1 MNKFST
7 FLTRFKR
14 VGTGASSQPSSQQP
28 ARRASSFPYEGATTG
43 RRLGTWAT
51 TRDAVNSVWYQSA
64 DQLVARSRDM
74 ARKDGWAAKA
84 IDEWVCNA
92 IGNGIKPQSLH
103 PTQATKEKIQK
114 LWSQFAGECDASGTT
129 DIYGFEALAF
139 RSMVEGGECFVR
151 KHVRPIEAGLAVP
164 LQLQLMETEQLPF
177 YLARP
182 TPDTPR
188 GNVVRASIEFDPDGR
203 RTAYYFYREHPGERL
218 LFPAGMDLL
227 RIPAG
232 EVMHLFRPMRPGQL
246 RGIPWLANA
255 LVRLWELDQYD
266 DAELLRK
273 KFAAMM
279 MAFITRQNPEDPFFG
294 NEQTSAQ
301 ATSAGGATPDSEPGV
316 QVAQLEAGTM
326 MDLEPGEDVKF
337 TEPADVG
344 GNYEAFERQT
354 LLRIGAGLGLPY
366 DMLTGDLSQT
376 SYSSIRAG
384 ILSFRR
390 LCEQIQYG
398 VFVFQFCR
406 PTWQAFIE
414 AAVLA
419 GQLDAR
425 DYQANRLDYLAVEWH
440 TPKWAW
446 VDPEKD
452 VKGEIM
458 AIRAGLK
465 SRSMSINEAGM
476 DEEDVDRQIARDN
489 ERADELGLVLD
500 SDPRNTAPP
509 GGGGSGGA
517 ARGSDTGGDNAGEG
531 KPPAKRT
538 PKTPSKRGEE
548 SLKEVIQ

>member
-1 MNKFST
+1 MFKFSS

-14 VGTGASSQPSSQQP
+14 GGSGATVPP
-28 ARRASSFPYEGATTG
+28 ARRVSAFPYEGATSG
-43 RRLGTWAT
+43 RRLGTWST

-64 DQLVARSRDM
+64 DQLVARSRDI
-74 ARKDGWAAKA
+74 ARKDGWACKA
-84 IDEWVCNA
+84 IEEWVCNA

-103 PTQATKEKIQK
+103 SDPATKEKIQK
-114 LWSQFAGECDASGTT
+114 LWSQFADECDVAGIT
-129 DIYGFEALAF
+129 DFYGLQALAF
-139 RSMVEGGECFVR
+139 RSMAEGGECFVR
-151 KHVRPIEAGLAVP
+151 KHVRTMDEGLTVP

-188 GNVVRASIEFDPDGR
+188 GNVVRASIELDPAGR
-203 RTAYYFYREHPGERL
+203 RTAYYFYKEHPGERL
-218 LFPAGMDLL
+218 LFPNYLDLL
-227 RIPAG
+227 RIPAA
-232 EVMHLFRPMRPGQL
+232 EIMHIFRPLRPGQL
-246 RGIPWLANA
+246 RGVPWLANA

-279 MAFITRQNPEDPFFG
+279 MAFIIRQNPEDPFFG
-294 NEQTSAQ
+294 NEQSGSQNTD
-301 ATSAGGATPDSEPGV
+301 AGGQTEADQPGV

-337 TEPADVG
+337 TDPADVG

-398 VFVFQFCR
+398 VFIFQFCR
-406 PTWQAFIE
+406 PAWRAFVE

-419 GQLDAR
+419 GQLDVR
-425 DYQANRLDYLAVEWH
+425 DYQANRAEYLAVEWH

-452 VKGEIM
+452 VKAEVI

-465 SRSMSINEAGM
+465 SRGMAINETGM

-489 ERADELGLVLD
+489 QRADDLQLVLD
-500 SDPRNTAPP
+500 SDPRRTDSRGAQKVEGVTAE
-509 GGGGSGGA
+509 GEA
-517 ARGSDTGGDNAGEG
+517 DADDTANQ
-531 KPPAKRT
+531 PA
-538 PKTPSKRGEE
+538 SKRG
-548 SLKEVIQ
+548 KEPK

>member
-1 MNKFST
+1 MFKFSS

-14 VGTGASSQPSSQQP
+14 GGAGASGSPP
-28 ARRASSFPYEGATTG
+28 ARRASAFPYEGATTG

-64 DQLVARSRDM
+64 DQLVSRSRDI

-84 IDEWVCNA
+84 IEEWVCNA
-92 IGNGIKPQSLH
+92 VGNGIKPQSLH
-103 PTQATKEKIQK
+103 PKQETKEEIQR
-114 LWSQFAGECDASGTT
+114 LWTQFAYECDAAGVT
-129 DIYGFEALAF
+129 DFYGFQALAF

-151 KHVRPIEAGLAVP
+151 KHIRSMSDGLVVPI
-164 LQLQLMETEQLPF
+164 QLQLIETEQLPF

-182 TPDTPR
+182 TPDTPS
-188 GNVVRASIEFDPDGR
+188 GNVVRAAIEFDQRGR
-203 RTAYYFYREHPGERL
+203 RTAYYFYKEHPGERL
-218 LFPAGMDLL
+218 FFPNHLDLV
-227 RIPAG
+227 RVPAAD
-232 EVMHLFRPMRPGQL
+232 VMHLFRPLRPGQV

-279 MAFITRQNPEDPFFG
+279 MAFVIRQNPEDPFFG
-294 NEQTSAQ
+294 NERPAAESTA
-301 ATSAGGATPDSEPGV
+301 AGGETVEEKGV

-337 TEPADVG
+337 TDPADVG

-398 VFVFQFCR
+398 VFIFQFCR
-406 PTWQAFIE
+406 PVWQAFIE

-425 DYQANRLDYLAVEWH
+425 DYRANRADYLAVEWH

-452 VKGEIM
+452 VKAEIL

-465 SRSMSINEAGM
+465 SRSMSINETGM
-476 DEEDVDRQIARDN
+476 DEEEVDRQIARDN
-489 ERADELGLVLD
+489 ERADQLELVLD
-500 SDPRNTAPP
+500 SDPRKTAATRSGARPENTEEDRATD
-509 GGGGSGGA
+509 SEN
-517 ARGSDTGGDNAGEG
+517 ARQQ
-531 KPPAKRT
+531 KPPARRR
-538 PKTPSKRGEE
+538 SKQSR
-548 SLKEVIQ
+548 KELIQ

>member
-1 MNKFST
+1 MFKFSS
-7 FLTRFKR
+7 FMTRFKR
-14 VGTGASSQPSSQQP
+14 GGPSAPNATP
-28 ARRASSFPYEGATTG
+28 ARRASSSPYEGATSG

-51 TRDAVNSVWYQSA
+51 TRDAVNAVWYQSA
-64 DQLVARSRDM
+64 DQLVSRSRDL

-84 IDEWVCNA
+84 IDEWVANA

-103 PTQATKEKIQK
+103 PDQTTKEKIQK
-114 LWSQFAGECDASGTT
+114 LWSVFANECDTSGAT
-129 DIYGFEALAF
+129 DIYGLEALAF

-151 KHVRPIEAGLAVP
+151 KHIRPMADGLEVP
-164 LQLQLMETEQLPF
+164 VQLQLIEAEQLPF
-177 YLARP
+177 SLARP

-188 GNVVRASIEFDPDGR
+188 NNVVRASIEFDPEGR
-203 RTAYYFYREHPGERL
+203 RTAYYFYKEHPGERL
-218 LFPAGMDLL
+218 FFPNVLDLQ
-227 RIPAG
+227 RVPAT
-232 EVMHLFRPMRPGQL
+232 EIMHLFRPLRPGQL

-279 MAFITRQNPEDPFFG
+279 MAFIVRQNPEDPFFG
-294 NEQTSAQ
+294 NEQTTPEARP
-301 ATSAGGATPDSEPGV
+301 AAGAAPDAEPGV
-316 QVAQLEAGTM
+316 QIAQLEAGTM

-337 TEPADVG
+337 TDPADVG

-398 VFVFQFCR
+398 VFIFQFCR
-406 PTWQAFIE
+406 PTWRAFLE
-414 AAVLA
+414 GAVMA
-419 GQLDAR
+419 GELEAR
-425 DYQANRLDYLAVEWH
+425 DYQANRADYLAVEWH

-452 VKGEIM
+452 VKAEVL

-465 SRSMSINEAGM
+465 SRGMTINETGM
-476 DEEDVDRQIARDN
+476 DEEEVDRQIARDN
-489 ERADELGLVLD
+489 DRADDLGLVLD
-500 SDPRNTAPP
+500 SDPRKTTPKGLLAGGPENGGEDGEGAPP
-509 GGGGSGGA
+509 
-517 ARGSDTGGDNAGEG
+517 
-531 KPPAKRT
+531 KPPAKAPAKKRT
-538 PKTPSKRGEE
+538 RKE
-548 SLKEVIQ
+548 SGQ

>member
-1 MNKFST
+1 LIVLKLSS

-14 VGTGASSQPSSQQP
+14 GGTAAPGNLP
-28 ARRASSFPYEGATTG
+28 ARRASAFPYEGATTG
-43 RRLGTWAT
+43 RRLGTWST

-64 DQLVARSRDM
+64 DQLVSRSRDI
-74 ARKDGWAAKA
+74 ARKDGWAGKA
-84 IDEWVCNA
+84 IEEWVCNA

-103 PTQATKEKIQK
+103 PDQATKEKIQK
-114 LWSQFAGECDASGTT
+114 LWSQFANECDAAGIT
-129 DIYGFEALAF
+129 DFYGFQALAF

-151 KHVRPIEAGLAVP
+151 KHIRSMDDGLLVP
-164 LQLQLMETEQLPF
+164 LQLQLMEAEQLPF

-182 TPDTPR
+182 TPDTPQ
-188 GNVVRASIEFDPDGR
+188 GNVVRASIEFDPEGR
-203 RTAYYFYREHPGERL
+203 RTAYYFYKEHPGERL
-218 LFPAGMDLL
+218 FFPNYLDLL
-227 RIPAG
+227 RIPAA
-232 EVMHLFRPMRPGQL
+232 EVMHIFRPLRPGQL

-279 MAFITRQNPEDPFFG
+279 MAFIIRQNPEDPFFG
-294 NEQTSAQ
+294 NEQ
-301 ATSAGGATPDSEPGV
+301 ATPEATAAGGQTTEETGV

-337 TEPADVG
+337 TDPADVG

-398 VFVFQFCR
+398 VFIFQFCR
-406 PTWQAFIE
+406 PVWKTFLE

-425 DYQANRLDYLAVEWH
+425 DYQANRADYLAVQWH

-452 VKGEIM
+452 VKAEVL

-465 SRSMSINEAGM
+465 SRSMAINETGE
-476 DEEDVDRQIARDN
+476 DEEEVDRQIAQDN
-489 ERADELGLVLD
+489 ARADEYGHVFD
-500 SDPRNTAPP
+500 SDPRRTD
-509 GGGGSGGA
+509 
-517 ARGSDTGGDNAGEG
+517 ARGAQNVEPGNEEA
-531 KPPAKRT
+531 
-538 PKTPSKRGEE
+538 SKETNP
-548 SLKEVIQ
+548 

>member
-1 MNKFST
+1 MFKFSS

-14 VGTGASSQPSSQQP
+14 SGAGAPDNPP
-28 ARRASSFPYEGATTG
+28 ARRANAFPYEGATTG
-43 RRLGTWAT
+43 RRLGSWAT

-64 DQLVARSRDM
+64 DQLVARSRDI

-92 IGNGIKPQSLH
+92 VGNGIKPQSLH
-103 PTQATKEKIQK
+103 PDQTKKEEIQK
-114 LWSQFAGECDASGTT
+114 LWSQFANECDAAGIT
-129 DIYGFEALAF
+129 DFYGFQALAF

-151 KHVRPIEAGLAVP
+151 KHIRSLGDGLTVP

-182 TPDTPR
+182 TPETPT
-188 GNVVRASIEFDPDGR
+188 GNVVRASIEFDPQGR
-203 RTAYYFYREHPGERL
+203 RTAYYFYKDHPGERL
-218 LFPAGMDLL
+218 FFPNTLDLL
-227 RIPAG
+227 RIPAA
-232 EVMHLFRPMRPGQL
+232 EVMHLFRALRPGQL
-246 RGIPWLANA
+246 RGVPWLANA

-279 MAFITRQNPEDPFFG
+279 MAFIIRQNPEDPFFG
-294 NEQTSAQ
+294 NEQSGAP
-301 ATSAGGATPDSEPGV
+301 ATAAGGATQEPEPGV

-337 TEPADVG
+337 TDPADVG

-398 VFVFQFCR
+398 VFIFQFCR
-406 PTWQAFIE
+406 PVWQTFIE

-419 GQLDAR
+419 GELDAR
-425 DYQANRLDYLAVEWH
+425 DYQANRADYLAVEWH

-452 VKGEIM
+452 VKAEVL

-465 SRSMSINEAGM
+465 SRSMSINETGM
-476 DEEDVDRQIARDN
+476 DEEEVDRQIAKDN
-489 ERADELGLVLD
+489 ERADQLDLVFD
-500 SDPRNTAPP
+500 SDPRKTAAPK
-509 GGGGSGGA
+509 GGA
-517 ARGSDTGGDNAGEG
+517 FGGADKGGQEGDGAGAET
-531 KPPAKRT
+531 PPAN
-538 PKTPSKRGEE
+538 KRGRQ
-548 SLKEVIQ
+548 SRKELNQ

>member
-1 MNKFST
+1 VFKFSS
-7 FLTRFKR
+7 FLTRLKR
-14 VGTGASSQPSSQQP
+14 GGTGAPSTAP
-28 ARRASSFPYEGATTG
+28 ARRASSFPYEAATTG

-64 DQLVARSRDM
+64 DQLVARSRDV

-103 PTQATKEKIQK
+103 SDQTTKEKIQK
-114 LWSQFAGECDASGTT
+114 LWSEFANECDASGTT
-129 DIYGFEALAF
+129 DVYGFQALAF

-151 KHVRPIEAGLAVP
+151 KHIRPMGDGLTVP
-164 LQLQLMETEQLPF
+164 LQLQLIETEQLPF

-182 TPDTPR
+182 TPETPE
-188 GNVVRASIEFDPDGR
+188 GNVVRASIEFDPQGR

-218 LFPAGMDLL
+218 FFPNGLDLL
-227 RIPAG
+227 RIPAA
-232 EVMHLFRPMRPGQL
+232 EVMHLFRPLRPGQL

-279 MAFITRQNPEDPFFG
+279 MAFITRENPEDPFFG
-294 NEQTSAQ
+294 NEQTTAQ
-301 ATSAGGATPDSEPGV
+301 ATDAGGATPDSDPGV

-337 TEPADVG
+337 TDPADVG

-354 LLRIGAGLGLPY
+354 LLRIGAGLGMPY

-398 VFVFQFCR
+398 VFIFQFCR
-406 PTWQAFIE
+406 PTWRAFIE

-419 GQLDAR
+419 GRLDAR
-425 DYQANRLDYLAVEWH
+425 DYQANRADYLAVEFH

-452 VKGEIM
+452 VKAEVI

-465 SRSMSINEAGM
+465 SRGMSINETGQ
-476 DEEDVDRQIARDN
+476 DEEEVDRQIARDN
-489 ERADELGLVLD
+489 ERADALELVLD
-500 SDPRNTAPP
+500 SDPRRTDARGAEKVEATSPEDVGGAPP
-509 GGGGSGGA
+509 TKP
-517 ARGSDTGGDNAGEG
+517 ARGPS
-531 KPPAKRT
+531 KPPAK
-538 PKTPSKRGEE
+538 KGKE
-548 SLKEVIQ
+548 SHVEVVQ

>member
-1 MNKFST
+1 MFKLSS

-14 VGTGASSQPSSQQP
+14 GGTSAPANVP
-28 ARRASSFPYEGATTG
+28 ARHGSAFPYEGATTG
-43 RRLGTWAT
+43 RRLGTWFT

-64 DQLVARSRDM
+64 DQLVARSRDL
-74 ARKDGWAAKA
+74 ARKDGWAGKA

-92 IGNGIKPQSLH
+92 VGNGIKPQSLH
-103 PTQATKEKIQK
+103 PDAATKETIQK
-114 LWSQFAGECDASGTT
+114 LWSQFANECDADGLT
-129 DIYGFEALAF
+129 DLYGFQALAF

-151 KHVRPIEAGLAVP
+151 KHIRPMEWGLAVP

-182 TPDTPR
+182 TPETPQ
-188 GNVVRASIEFDPDGR
+188 GNVVRASIEFDQQKR
-203 RTAYYFYREHPGERL
+203 RTAYYFYKEHPGERL
-218 LFPAGMDLL
+218 FFPNYLDLV
-227 RIPAG
+227 RVPAA
-232 EVMHLFRPMRPGQL
+232 EVLHLFRPMRPGQL
-246 RGIPWLANA
+246 RGVPWLANA

-279 MAFITRQNPEDPFFG
+279 MAFIIRQNPEDPFFG
-294 NEQTSAQ
+294 NEQSGPE
-301 ATSAGGATPDSEPGV
+301 ATDAGGSTGDEQQGV

-337 TEPADVG
+337 TDPADVG

-398 VFVFQFCR
+398 VFIFQFCR
-406 PTWQAFIE
+406 PVWQAFIE
-414 AAVLA
+414 TAVLA
-419 GQLDAR
+419 GKLDAR
-425 DYQANRLDYLAVEWH
+425 DYQANRADYLAVQWH

-452 VKGEIM
+452 VKAEVL

-465 SRSMSINEAGM
+465 SRSMSINETGE
-476 DEEDVDRQIARDN
+476 DEEEVDRQIAKDN
-489 ERADELGLVLD
+489 ERADQLELVFD
-500 SDPRNTAPP
+500 SDPRKTVPP
-509 GGGGSGGA
+509 AGGASGTPGKGGG
-517 ARGSDTGGDNAGEG
+517 DTEGEG
-531 KPPAKRT
+531 DKPPAKPPAKKRWKE
-538 PKTPSKRGEE
+538 PKK
-548 SLKEVIQ
+548 

>member
-1 MNKFST
+1 LFKFSS

-14 VGTGASSQPSSQQP
+14 GGTGASNTTP
-28 ARRASSFPYEGATTG
+28 ARRASAFPYEGATTG

-64 DQLVARSRDM
+64 DQLVSRSRDI

-103 PTQATKEKIQK
+103 PTESIKEQIQK
-114 LWSQFAGECDASGTT
+114 LWLQFANECDTTGTT
-129 DIYGFEALAF
+129 DIYGFQALAF

-151 KHVRPIEAGLAVP
+151 KHIRAMSDGLTVP
-164 LQLQLMETEQLPF
+164 LQLQLIESEQLPY

-182 TPDTPR
+182 TPDTPH
-188 GNVVRASIEFDPDGR
+188 GNVVRASIEFDPDGHR
-203 RTAYYFYREHPGERL
+203 MAYYFYKEHPGERL
-218 LFPAGMDLL
+218 FFPNYLDLL
-227 RIPAG
+227 RIPAA
-232 EVMHLFRPMRPGQL
+232 EVMHLFRPLRPGQL

-279 MAFITRQNPEDPFFG
+279 MAFIIRQNPEDPFFG
-294 NEQTSAQ
+294 NEQTGPQ
-301 ATSAGGATPDSEPGV
+301 TTDAGGKTEVGEPGV

-337 TEPADVG
+337 TDPADVG

-398 VFVFQFCR
+398 VFIFQFCR
-406 PTWQAFIE
+406 PVWRAFIE
-414 AAVLA
+414 NAVLA
-419 GQLDAR
+419 GQLNAR
-425 DYQANRLDYLAVEWH
+425 DYQANRADYLAVEWH

-452 VKGEIM
+452 VKAEVI

-465 SRSMSINEAGM
+465 SRGMSINETGQ
-476 DEEDVDRQIARDN
+476 DEEEVDRQIARDN

-500 SDPRNTAPP
+500 SDPRLTDARGAQTAAPVDEP
-509 GGGGSGGA
+509 EAGGAGGGKEDGA
-517 ARGSDTGGDNAGEG
+517 A
-531 KPPAKRT
+531 KPPSKPPRKKRT
-538 PKTPSKRGEE
+538 GKE
-548 SLKEVIQ
+548 SRQ

>member
-1 MNKFST
+1 MVKLPR

-14 VGTGASSQPSSQQP
+14 GGTGAPSGVP

-64 DQLVARSRDM
+64 DQLVARSRDL

-84 IDEWVCNA
+84 IDEWVSNA

-103 PTQATKEKIQK
+103 PTQAMKEKIQK
-114 LWSQFAGECDASGTT
+114 LWSQFAGDCDTSGTT
-129 DIYGFEALAF
+129 DLYGFQALAF

-151 KHVRPIEAGLAVP
+151 KHIRAMSDRLAVP
-164 LQLQLMETEQLPF
+164 VQLQLIESEQLPF

-182 TPDTPR
+182 TPETPH

-203 RTAYYFYREHPGERL
+203 RTAYYFYKEHPGERL
-218 LFPAGMDLL
+218 FFPNSADLQ
-227 RIPAG
+227 RVPAA
-232 EVMHLFRPMRPGQL
+232 EVMHLFRPLRPGQL
-246 RGIPWLANA
+246 RGIPWLSNA

-279 MAFITRQNPEDPFFG
+279 MAFIVRQNPEDPFFG
-294 NEQTSAQ
+294 NEKTGAEV
-301 ATSAGGATPDSEPGV
+301 TDAGGATPDAEPGV
-316 QVAQLEAGTM
+316 QVAHLEAGTM

-337 TEPADVG
+337 TDPADVG

-398 VFVFQFCR
+398 VFIFQFCR
-406 PTWQAFIE
+406 PVWQAFLE
-414 AAVLA
+414 GAVLA

-425 DYQANRLDYLAVEWH
+425 DYQANRADYLAVEWH

-452 VKGEIM
+452 VKAEIL

-465 SRSMSINEAGM
+465 SRGMSINETGM

-500 SDPRNTAPP
+500 SDPRMTTPKGLLTSGP
-509 GGGGSGGA
+509 ESGGE
-517 ARGSDTGGDNAGEG
+517 DGGDGAPGKPPT
-531 KPPAKRT
+531 KPPAKKRT
-538 PKTPSKRGEE
+538 RKESK
-548 SLKEVIQ
+548 

>member
-1 MNKFST
+1 VNIFSS

-14 VGTGASSQPSSQQP
+14 GGSGAAGAVP
-28 ARRASSFPYEGATTG
+28 ARRASAFPYEGATTG

-64 DQLVARSRDM
+64 DQLVSRSRDL
-74 ARKDGWAAKA
+74 ARKDGWAGKA

-92 IGNGIKPQSLH
+92 IGNGIKPQSMH
-103 PTQATKEKIQK
+103 PDKTTKEKIQK
-114 LWSQFAGECDASGTT
+114 LWSQFVDECDAAGLT
-129 DIYGFEALAF
+129 DFYGLEALAF

-151 KHVRPIEAGLAVP
+151 KHLREMSEGLVVP
-164 LQLQLMETEQLPF
+164 LQLQVIESEQLPY

-182 TPDTPR
+182 TPDTPE
-188 GNVVRASIEFDPDGR
+188 GNVVRASIEFDQQGR
-203 RTAYYFYREHPGERL
+203 RTAYYFYKEHPGERL
-218 LFPAGMDLL
+218 FFPNYLDLL
-227 RIPAG
+227 RIPAT

-279 MAFITRQNPEDPFFG
+279 MAFIIRQNPEDPFFG
-294 NEQTSAQ
+294 NEQTSAE
-301 ATSAGGATPDSEPGV
+301 ATDAGGATPEQEAGV
-316 QVAQLEAGTM
+316 QVAKLEAGTM

-337 TEPADVG
+337 TDPADVG

-398 VFVFQFCR
+398 VFIHQFCR
-406 PTWQAFIE
+406 PTWRAFIE

-419 GQLDAR
+419 GALDAR
-425 DYQANRLDYLAVEWH
+425 DYRANRADYLAVQWH

-452 VKGEIM
+452 VKAEVL

-465 SRSMSINEAGM
+465 ARSMSINETGE
-476 DEEDVDRQIARDN
+476 DEEAVDQQIAKDN

-500 SDPRNTAPP
+500 SDPRRTD
-509 GGGGSGGA
+509 
-517 ARGSDTGGDNAGEG
+517 ARGAQKVEDTNPENVGDEGGMAAAPG
-531 KPPAKRT
+531 KAPGKKSPAKQRDSRT
-538 PKTPSKRGEE
+538 E
-548 SLKEVIQ
+548 LIQ

>member
-1 MNKFST
+1 MFTFSS

-14 VGTGASSQPSSQQP
+14 GGSGVPNRQP

-64 DQLVARSRDM
+64 DQLVARSRDI

-103 PTQATKEKIQK
+103 PDEAIKQKIQK
-114 LWSQFAGECDASGTT
+114 LWSQFANECDTTGTT
-129 DIYGFEALAF
+129 DIYGLEALAF

-151 KHVRPIEAGLAVP
+151 KHTRAMSDGLTVP
-164 LQLQLMETEQLPF
+164 MQLQLMEAEQLPF

-182 TPDTPR
+182 TPDTPQ
-188 GNVVRASIEFDPDGR
+188 GNVVRASIEFDPQGR

-218 LFPAGMDLL
+218 FFPNYLDLL
-227 RIPAG
+227 RIPAV
-232 EVMHLFRPMRPGQL
+232 EVMHLFRPLRPGQL

-266 DAELLRK
+266 DAEVLRK

-279 MAFITRQNPEDPFFG
+279 MAFIIRQNPEDPFFG
-294 NEQTSAQ
+294 NEQTGPQ
-301 ATSAGGATPDSEPGV
+301 TTDAGGSTGDEQPGV

-337 TEPADVG
+337 TDPADVG

-354 LLRIGAGLGLPY
+354 LLRIGAGLGMPY

-398 VFVFQFCR
+398 VFIFQFCR
-406 PTWQAFIE
+406 PVWQAFLE

-425 DYQANRLDYLAVEWH
+425 DYQANRADYLAVEWH

-452 VKGEIM
+452 VKAEVI
-458 AIRAGLK
+458 AIRSGLK
-465 SRSMSINEAGM
+465 SRSMSINETGM
-476 DEEDVDRQIARDN
+476 DEEEVDRQISRDN

-500 SDPRNTAPP
+500 SDPRRTD
-509 GGGGSGGA
+509 
-517 ARGSDTGGDNAGEG
+517 ARGAQRVEDVTAQDAGDTGADSGES
-531 KPPAKRT
+531 KPAKA
-538 PKTPSKRGEE
+538 PAKKRGKD
-548 SLKEVIQ
+548 SRKGLSQ

>member
-1 MNKFST
+1 MAFKLSS

-14 VGTGASSQPSSQQP
+14 SGAVAPGGAL
-28 ARRASSFPYEGATTG
+28 ARRASASPYEGATTG
-43 RRLGTWAT
+43 RRLGTWST

-64 DQLVARSRDM
+64 DQLVARSRDL
-74 ARKDGWAAKA
+74 ARKDGWAGKA

-92 IGNGIKPQSLH
+92 VGNGIKPQSLH
-103 PTQATKEKIQK
+103 PDATTKEKIQN
-114 LWSQFAGECDASGTT
+114 LWSQFVNECDADGLT
-129 DIYGFEALAF
+129 DFYGFQALAF

-151 KHVRPIEAGLAVP
+151 KHIRPMDWGLTVP

-182 TPDTPR
+182 TPETPQ
-188 GNVVRASIEFDPDGR
+188 GNVVRASIEFDQQKR
-203 RTAYYFYREHPGERL
+203 RTAYYFYKEHPGERL
-218 LFPAGMDLL
+218 FFPNYLDLI
-227 RIPAG
+227 RVPAD
-232 EVMHLFRPMRPGQL
+232 EIMHVFRPMRPGQL
-246 RGIPWLANA
+246 RGVPWLANA

-279 MAFITRQNPEDPFFG
+279 MAFIIRQNPEDPFFG
-294 NEQTSAQ
+294 NEQDGPQ
-301 ATSAGGATPDSEPGV
+301 ATDAGGQIESNEQGV

-337 TEPADVG
+337 TDPADVG

-398 VFVFQFCR
+398 VFIHQFCR
-406 PTWQAFIE
+406 PVWRAFIE

-419 GQLDAR
+419 GELDAR
-425 DYQANRLDYLAVEWH
+425 DYQANRSLYLAVQHH

-452 VKGEIM
+452 VKAEVL

-465 SRSMSINEAGM
+465 SRSMSINETGE
-476 DEEDVDRQIARDN
+476 DEEAVDQQIAKDN
-489 ERADELGLVLD
+489 ERADELELVFD
-500 SDPRNTAPP
+500 SDPRRTD
-509 GGGGSGGA
+509 
-517 ARGSDTGGDNAGEG
+517 ARGAQKIEDVTPEGEADGGESGQPA
-531 KPPAKRT
+531 KPPAKT
-538 PKTPSKRGEE
+538 PAKPPTKKRG
-548 SLKEVIQ
+548 KEPKK

>member
-1 MNKFST
+1 MAFKLSS

-14 VGTGASSQPSSQQP
+14 SGAVAPGGAP
-28 ARRASSFPYEGATTG
+28 ARRASASPYEGATTG
-43 RRLGTWAT
+43 RRLGTWST

-64 DQLVARSRDM
+64 DQLVARSRDL
-74 ARKDGWAAKA
+74 ARKDGWAGKA

-92 IGNGIKPQSLH
+92 VGNGIKPQSLH
-103 PTQATKEKIQK
+103 PEPATKEKIQN
-114 LWSQFAGECDASGTT
+114 LWSQFVNECDADGLT
-129 DIYGFEALAF
+129 DFYGFQALAF

-151 KHVRPIEAGLAVP
+151 KHIRPMDWGLTVP

-182 TPDTPR
+182 TPETPQR
-188 GNVVRASIEFDPDGR
+188 NVVRASIEFDQQKR
-203 RTAYYFYREHPGERL
+203 RTAYYFYKEHPGERL
-218 LFPAGMDLL
+218 FFPNYLDLI
-227 RIPAG
+227 RVPADDI
-232 EVMHLFRPMRPGQL
+232 MHVFRPMRPGQL
-246 RGIPWLANA
+246 RGVPWLANA

-279 MAFITRQNPEDPFFG
+279 MAFIIRQNPEDPFFG
-294 NEQTSAQ
+294 NEQDGPQ
-301 ATSAGGATPDSEPGV
+301 ATDAGGQIESNEQGV

-337 TEPADVG
+337 T
-344 GNYEAFERQT
+344 
-354 LLRIGAGLGLPY
+354 GLGLPY

-398 VFVFQFCR
+398 VFIHQFCR
-406 PTWQAFIE
+406 PVWRAFIE

-419 GQLDAR
+419 GELDAR
-425 DYQANRLDYLAVEWH
+425 DYQANRSLYLAVQHH

-452 VKGEIM
+452 VKAEVL

-465 SRSMSINEAGM
+465 SRSMSINETGE
-476 DEEDVDRQIARDN
+476 DEEAVDQQIAKDN
-489 ERADELGLVLD
+489 ERADELELVFD
-500 SDPRNTAPP
+500 SDPRRTD
-509 GGGGSGGA
+509 
-517 ARGSDTGGDNAGEG
+517 ARGAQKIEDVTPEGEADGGESGQ
-531 KPPAKRT
+531 PAKL
-538 PKTPSKRGEE
+538 PAKTPAKQPANKRSKEP
-548 SLKEVIQ
+548 KK

>member
-1 MNKFST
+1 VFTFSS

-14 VGTGASSQPSSQQP
+14 GGTGVPGNQP
-28 ARRASSFPYEGATTG
+28 ARRASAFPYEGATTG

-64 DQLVARSRDM
+64 DQLVSRSRDM

-103 PTQATKEKIQK
+103 PDQATKETIQK
-114 LWSQFAGECDASGTT
+114 LWSQFAVECDTSGTT

-151 KHVRPIEAGLAVP
+151 KHIRAMSDGLAVP
-164 LQLQLMETEQLPF
+164 VQLQLIESEQLPY

-182 TPDTPR
+182 TPDTPQ

-203 RTAYYFYREHPGERL
+203 RTAYYFYKEHPGERL
-218 LFPAGMDLL
+218 FFPNYLDLL

-232 EVMHLFRPMRPGQL
+232 EVMHLFRPLRPGQL

-294 NEQTSAQ
+294 NEQTTTE
-301 ATSAGGATPDSEPGV
+301 ATPAGGATPEAEPGV

-337 TEPADVG
+337 TDPADVG

-398 VFVFQFCR
+398 VFIYQFCR
-406 PTWQAFIE
+406 PVWRAFLE
-414 AAVLA
+414 GAVLA
-419 GQLDAR
+419 GRLDAR
-425 DYQANRLDYLAVEWH
+425 DYQANRADYLAVEWH
-440 TPKWAW
+440 TPKWVW

-452 VKGEIM
+452 VKAEVL

-465 SRSMSINEAGM
+465 SRGMSINETGM

-489 ERADELGLVLD
+489 DRADELGLVLD
-500 SDPRNTAPP
+500 SDPRKTTPKGLLV
-509 GGGGSGGA
+509 GGQEGGNEGGSGDSGQGA
-517 ARGSDTGGDNAGEG
+517 
-531 KPPAKRT
+531 PAKKRT
-538 PKTPSKRGEE
+538 RKE
-548 SLKEVIQ
+548 SSQ

>member
-1 MNKFST
+1 MFKFSS

-14 VGTGASSQPSSQQP
+14 GGTGAPNNQP
-28 ARRASSFPYEGATTG
+28 ARRASAFPYEGATTG

-64 DQLVARSRDM
+64 DQLVSRSRDM

-103 PTQATKEKIQK
+103 PDQAIKETIQK
-114 LWSQFAGECDASGTT
+114 LWSQFAVECDTSGTT

-151 KHVRPIEAGLAVP
+151 KHIRAMSDGLAVP
-164 LQLQLMETEQLPF
+164 VQLQLIESEQLPY

-182 TPDTPR
+182 TPDTPQ

-203 RTAYYFYREHPGERL
+203 RTAYYFYKEHPGERL
-218 LFPAGMDLL
+218 FFPNYLDLL

-232 EVMHLFRPMRPGQL
+232 EVMHLFRPLRPGQL

-294 NEQTSAQ
+294 NEQTAPE
-301 ATSAGGATPDSEPGV
+301 ATPAGGTTPEAEPGV

-337 TEPADVG
+337 TDPADVG

-398 VFVFQFCR
+398 VFIYQFCR
-406 PTWQAFIE
+406 PVWRAFLE
-414 AAVLA
+414 GAVLA
-419 GQLDAR
+419 AL
-425 DYQANRLDYLAVEWH
+425 
-440 TPKWAW
+440 
-446 VDPEKD
+446 
-452 VKGEIM
+452 
-458 AIRAGLK
+458 IR
-465 SRSMSINEAGM
+465 
-476 DEEDVDRQIARDN
+476 
-489 ERADELGLVLD
+489 
-500 SDPRNTAPP
+500 P
-509 GGGGSGGA
+509 
-517 ARGSDTGGDNAGEG
+517 
-531 KPPAKRT
+531 
-538 PKTPSKRGEE
+538 
-548 SLKEVIQ
+548 